1 MKALLPLVAA
11 AALLSGSLGA
21 QAAGSLVFTPTGSTV
36 SPGSS
41 FAVQVRG
48 SGFSDNVVGG
58 GLNLSFDPGVLALT
72 GVSVD
77 TGVWEF
83 ASSNGLVDNAL
94 GTLSDV
100 YFNSFKAVLPTG
112 DFAVASL
119 QFTALAIG
127 SSALQMTASASF
139 PFANDVAEAV
149 SVTFQPAN
157 VTVTAVPEPQRWALF
172 AAGLGV
178 LGALVR
184 HRVACS

>member
-1 MKALLPLVAA
+1 MKTLLQRIGA
-11 AALLSGSLGA
+11 AALLTGSLGA
-21 QAAGSLVFTPTGSTV
+21 QAAGSLVITPTSSTV
-36 SPGSS
+36 SPGDS
-41 FAVQVRG
+41 FSVLVRG
-48 SGFSDNVVGG
+48 SGFSDSVVGG

-72 GVSVD
+72 TVSVD

-119 QFTALAIG
+119 QFTALATG

-139 PFANDVAEAV
+139 PFANDLAEVV

-157 VTVTAVPEPQRWALF
+157 VTVSAVPEPQSWALF
-172 AAGLGV
+172 AAGLLV
-178 LGALVR
+178 LGRLARRLR
-184 HRVACS
+184 A